1 MNKKNFLFPMLFV
14 FVSSSI
20 FAQGLPPPWV
30 PPTDDPDM
38 VPINNWIPVA
48 ILLAV
53 LFAFKWFQKQ
63 LTKNGIDL

>member
-14 FVSSSI
+14 FVSSSV
-20 FAQGLPPPWV
+20 FAQDPPPPWG

-38 VPINNWIPVA
+38 VPIDNWLFVVS
-48 ILLAV
+48 LLAV

-63 LTKNGIDL
+63 LTKNRIDL